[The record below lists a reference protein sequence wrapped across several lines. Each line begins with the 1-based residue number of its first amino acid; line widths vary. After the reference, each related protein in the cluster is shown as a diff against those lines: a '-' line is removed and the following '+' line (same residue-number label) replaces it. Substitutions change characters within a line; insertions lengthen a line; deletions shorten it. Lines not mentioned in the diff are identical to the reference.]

1 MAYSRRQVTDHVTKM
16 NKDLYDNVQDGIDE
30 CKEDLE
36 VVNTMLGSINE
47 YNPKIKLPTQRV
59 LMSFMEEQ
67 CMRV

>member
-1 MAYSRRQVTDHVTKM
+1 M